1 MLSCGT
7 ASSFVLSNEGELWV
21 TGLNHRLQ
29 LGLDNPHTRNRVQP
43 MSMEYFEQVHAKN
56 TTLPPFRSVH
66 TCGSTTFAT
75 TEDNLLFSWGY
86 NNHGQLGQGDA
97 EDACLPARVHLMYS
111 DMSCDLC
118 LLPKIQQVTC
128 GHNHALI
135 LTVTKRI
142 MSCGENTCGQ
152 LGRADMDYTA
162 SCNRFVAVYPLQGQ
176 TPIATTAV
184 RSIASGAYV
193 CAMILEDDSL
203 WLWGNHIYGQVPGAS
218 RPGGGLLPRKS
229 PKKIDDVVCDSGP
242 LQYTQGERPPFC
254 VESVSISAEH
264 CACITV
270 DKRVWTWGMNQHGK
284 LGNGTRDGSSCRPT
298 SVMSASQLQIMSS
311 PVQICCGGHHTLI
324 RSTLGSLWAA
334 GGHKFGVGI
343 HGGHES
349 SLCRFQ
355 KVVLPPCAYG
365 DGAGDMRVFGMAA
378 GTSHSAIITSGG
390 HVMTCGKMKACIP
403 VTPMSLQ
410 GGDIT
415 AYSGFGGL
423 GYFQGLAQQGH
434 VVTFQKVHQL
444 RGKVAFS
451 TAFSAGTLAKVH
463 IVLMGVHF
471 DTVARATTTRDRV
484 FMNALPDEV
493 LDMVIRKI
501 LVA

>member
-7 ASSFVLSNEGELWV
+7 ASSFVLGNEGELWV

-29 LGLDNPHTRNRVQP
+29 LGLPNPHTHDRIP
-43 MSMEYFEQVHAKN
+43 PLSMEYFEPVHSRN
-56 TTLPPFRSVH
+56 RTLPPFRSVH
-66 TCGSTTFAT
+66 TCGSTTFAI
-75 TEDNLLFSWGY
+75 TEDNRLFSWGY
-86 NNHGQLGQGDA
+86 NHRGQLGQGDA
-97 EDACLPARVHLMYS
+97 DDMCLPARVQLMYS
-111 DMSCDLC
+111 DILRDVCM
-118 LLPKIQQVTC
+118 LPKIWQVTC

-135 LTVTKRI
+135 LTVSKRI
-142 MSCGENTCGQ
+142 MSCGENTSGQ
-152 LGRADMDYTA
+152 LGRADIEYSA
-162 SCNRFVAVYPLQGQ
+162 SRNRFVQVYPLPGQ
-176 TPIATTAV
+176 LITALMGV
-184 RSIASGAYV
+184 RSIASGPYV

-203 WLWGNHIYGQVPGAS
+203 WLWGNHIYGQVPGAP
-218 RPGGGLLPRKS
+218 RPGGGLLSQKS
-229 PKKIDDVVCDSGP
+229 PQKIDDVVSDNGHQEYAP
-242 LQYTQGERPPFC
+242 DQRPPFS
-254 VESVSISAEH
+254 VESISISLDH
-264 CACITV
+264 CACITT
-270 DKRVWTWGMNQHGK
+270 DKRVWTWGLNLYGK
-284 LGNGTRDGSSCRPT
+284 LANGTKNGSSCRPT

-463 IVLMGVHF
+463 ILLMGVHF

>member
-1 MLSCGT
+1 
-7 ASSFVLSNEGELWV
+7 
-21 TGLNHRLQ
+21 
-29 LGLDNPHTRNRVQP
+29 
-43 MSMEYFEQVHAKN
+43 
-56 TTLPPFRSVH
+56 
-66 TCGSTTFAT
+66 
-75 TEDNLLFSWGY
+75 
-86 NNHGQLGQGDA
+86 
-97 EDACLPARVHLMYS
+97 
-111 DMSCDLC
+111 
-118 LLPKIQQVTC
+118 
-128 GHNHALI
+128 
-135 LTVTKRI
+135 
-142 MSCGENTCGQ
+142 
-152 LGRADMDYTA
+152 
-162 SCNRFVAVYPLQGQ
+162 
-176 TPIATTAV
+176 
-184 RSIASGAYV
+184 
-193 CAMILEDDSL
+193 
-203 WLWGNHIYGQVPGAS
+203 
-218 RPGGGLLPRKS
+218 
-229 PKKIDDVVCDSGP
+229 
-242 LQYTQGERPPFC
+242 
-254 VESVSISAEH
+254 VESISISLDH
-264 CACITV
+264 CACITT
-270 DKRVWTWGMNQHGK
+270 DKRVWTWGLNLYGK
-284 LGNGTRDGSSCRPT
+284 LANGTKNGSSCRPT

-463 IVLMGVHF
+463 ILLMGVHF